1 MDKTQTPARPFSATG
16 LFWSEHGTIACERH
30 IPHPGS
36 DTWNWERWEP
46 LGVVGAQEWCDAAG
60 GLPQCETC
68 GEIADVEP
76 F

>member
-1 MDKTQTPARPFSATG
+1 MDNTPTLARSATPTG
-16 LFWSEHGTIACERH
+16 LFWNERGAIACERH

-46 LGVVGAQEWCDAAG
+46 LGVVDAQEWCDG
-60 GLPQCETC
+60 TDGLPQCECC
-68 GEIADVEP
+68 GAIADVEP